1 MTEKEDYYRWL
12 VENSSDIISVFKM
25 DGTILYRSPAV
36 ERLLGYSPD
45 ELVSRNEFEF
55 IHPDDH
61 RRVIAALDDVSDHR
75 ETGTVIDYRV
85 LHKDGSWRYL
95 ESVGQTVV
103 DESGDVVCIVN
114 SRDITGRKMAEMDR
128 DGYVTK
134 LRERLSTQRVEDR

>member
-1 MTEKEDYYRWL
+1 MTDSKDYYRWL
-12 VENSSDIISVFKM
+12 VENSSDIISVFKL

-36 ERLLGYSPD
+36 ERLLGHSPNQ
-45 ELVSRNEFEF
+45 LVGRNEFEY

-85 LHKDGSWRYL
+85 RHKDGTWRYL
-95 ESVGQTVV
+95 ESVGRTVV
-103 DESGDVVCIVN
+103 DESGEVVCIVN
-114 SRDITGRKMAEMDR
+114 SRDITGRKIAEMDR

-134 LRERLSTQRVEDR
+134 LRERRSTRRGENR